1 MKILIFGAAGF
12 IGSHLARHAQAAGH
26 SVAGFCRSG
35 KVRGFEGECHSWSLG
50 GSLDDVAIQ
59 GADGALHLAH
69 DFDGEKGAE
78 RTLTGTIEAVRRLQQ
93 AGVQRQVV
101 YSSYSAGP
109 HASSLYGRTK
119 MALEQQ
125 LLGMPGVV
133 VVRPGLV
140 LGEGGIYGRIRSFVR
155 LSPLVPL
162 PDGGRGKVPVIEIGR
177 LCEQTLLIA
186 AASSPKSEYNLFEN
200 DLLSLR
206 QIVQEA
212 ALEAGRSA
220 LVLPLPSSL
229 VLLGLRLTAALRLP
243 LPVNA
248 DNLAGFLANQEATHQ
263 SSMMEPVGS
272 LPASGV

>member
-1 MKILIFGAAGF
+1 
-12 IGSHLARHAQAAGH
+12 
-26 SVAGFCRSG
+26 
-35 KVRGFEGECHSWSLG
+35 
-50 GSLDDVAIQ
+50 
-59 GADGALHLAH
+59 
-69 DFDGEKGAE
+69 
-78 RTLTGTIEAVRRLQQ
+78 
-93 AGVQRQVV
+93 
-101 YSSYSAGP
+101 
-109 HASSLYGRTK
+109 
-119 MALEQQ
+119 
-125 LLGMPGVV
+125 
-133 VVRPGLV
+133 
-140 LGEGGIYGRIRSFVR
+140 
-155 LSPLVPL
+155 
-162 PDGGRGKVPVIEIGR
+162 
-177 LCEQTLLIA
+177 LIA